1 MEDAEYMKLVTY
13 LVESEGRHGA
23 ESGVRHGLLRGEA
36 DTERIVDL
44 GAGDLLALIE
54 AGPAGLERA
63 QAAAGAERD
72 LNGVRLLAPVLRP
85 PKLLALARNYQ
96 DHITEGGG
104 QPVDK
109 RRIVPKL
116 FLKPSSAIIGPDA
129 AVYLPTVSHTT
140 DWEVELAVV
149 IGTRCRNV
157 PLERALDMVFGY
169 TIANDISA
177 RTTDWGV
184 ERDPD
189 QWNEFFDWLN
199 GKWPD
204 GFAPLGPYILTADER
219 PDPQGLALELYLNG
233 ERKQHSTT
241 REMIST
247 VAETIAFASRFMTL
261 EPGDIIET
269 GTPSGV
275 GATTGTYV
283 KAGDVMEARIDKLG
297 TLRTPVLAALATPEA
312 GAARSE
318 LRGEPGQATS

>member
-1 MEDAEYMKLVTY
+1 MKLVTF
-13 LVESEGRHGA
+13 LTGD
-23 ESGVRHGLLRGEA
+23 GVRHGVLRGSPDA
-36 DTERIVDL
+36 ERVVDL
-44 GAGDLLALIE
+44 GHGDLLELIE
-54 AGPAGLERA
+54 SGQAGSEQERA
-63 QAAAGAERD
+63 RSASGSEHSLAS
-72 LNGVRLLAPVLRP
+72 VRLLSPLRRP
-85 PKLLALARNYQ
+85 PKILALARNYQ

-109 RRIVPKL
+109 SRVVPKL
-116 FLKPSSAIIGPDA
+116 FLKPSSAVIGPDEP
-129 AVYLPTVSHTT
+129 VCLPTVSHTT
-140 DWEVELAVV
+140 DWEVELAV
-149 IGTRCRNV
+149 IIARRCRNV
-157 PLERALDMVFGY
+157 SEAQALECVFGY

-204 GFAPLGPYILTADER
+204 GFAPLGPCILTADEV
-219 PDPQGLALELYLNG
+219 PDPQSLDLSLYLNG
-233 ERKQHSTT
+233 ERKQHSNT

-261 EPGDIIET
+261 EPGDVIET

-283 KAGDVMEARIDKLG
+283 KAGDVMEATIEKLG
-297 TLRTPVLAALATPEA
+297 TLRTPVQS
-312 GAARSE
+312 SE
-318 LRGEPGQATS
+318 VS

>member
-1 MEDAEYMKLVTY
+1 M
-13 LVESEGRHGA
+13 
-23 ESGVRHGLLRGEA
+23 
-36 DTERIVDL
+36 
-44 GAGDLLALIE
+44 
-54 AGPAGLERA
+54 
-63 QAAAGAERD
+63 
-72 LNGVRLLAPVLRP
+72 APLLRP

-109 RRIVPKL
+109 QRIVPKL
-116 FLKPSSAIIGPDA
+116 FLKPSSAIIGPDQPLC
-129 AVYLPTVSHTT
+129 LPAISHTT

-149 IGTRCRNV
+149 IGKRCRNV
-157 PLERALDMVFGY
+157 GMADALDAVFGY
-169 TIANDISA
+169 TIANDVSA
-177 RTTDWGV
+177 RTTDWGI

-204 GFAPLGPYILTADER
+204 GFAPLGPYILTADEIA
-219 PDPQGLALELYLNG
+219 DPQNLDLSLHLNG
-233 ERKQHSTT
+233 TQKQHSNT

-247 VAETIAFASRFMTL
+247 VAETIVFASRFMTL

-283 KAGDVMEARIDKLG
+283 KSGDVMEARVEKLG
-297 TLRTPVLAALATPEA
+297 ALRTPV
-312 GAARSE
+312 
-318 LRGEPGQATS
+318 Q

>member
-1 MEDAEYMKLVTY
+1 MKLVTFR
-13 LVESEGRHGA
+13 SPEGICHG
-23 ESGVRHGLLRGEA
+23 VLRDEQV
-36 DTERIVDL
+36 VDL
-44 GAGDLLALIE
+44 GAGDLLGMIE
-54 AGPAGLERA
+54 AGGAALERA
-63 QAAAGAERD
+63 RNATGSTYALSQ
-72 LNGVRLLAPVLRP
+72 VQLLSPVARP

-104 QPVDK
+104 TPVDK
-109 RRIVPKL
+109 SRIVPKL
-116 FLKPSSAIIGPDA
+116 FLKPSSAIIGPDEPIC
-129 AVYLPTVSHTT
+129 LPTVSHQT

-149 IGTRCRNV
+149 IGQRCRNV
-157 PLERALDMVFGY
+157 PVERALEVVYGY
-169 TIANDISA
+169 TVANDVSA

-189 QWNEFFDWLN
+189 RWDEFFDWLS

-204 GFAPLGPYILTADER
+204 GFAPLGPYVLTADEM
-219 PDPQGLALELYLNG
+219 PDPQGLELKLSLNG
-233 ERKQHSTT
+233 EVKQHSNT

-283 KAGDVMEARIDKLG
+283 KAGDVMEAWIERLG
-297 TLRTPVLAALATPEA
+297 TLRTPVRPALGTD
-312 GAARSE
+312 
-318 LRGEPGQATS
+318 